1 MTEQHNSQDM
11 AERRPLGLNLLTG
24 LYAFFF
30 LLTFSTVGHP
40 FPFMGRIY
48 TGSVAQALV
57 FIDSLICLYLVI
69 GLVKRQYLTW
79 FLLIGY
85 NLFEIGN
92 TIVNLTAITPAELE
106 RVAGESVN
114 QEAMLVNNIIVALT
128 ILLLTQ
134 FIYRHKAYFTNRR
147 LLLF

>member
-1 MTEQHNSQDM
+1 MTEQHDSQDM

-30 LLTFSTVGHP
+30 LVTFTTVGHP
-40 FPFMGRIY
+40 FPLMGKIY
-48 TGSVAQALV
+48 TGSTAQVLV
-57 FIDSLICLYLVI
+57 FFDSLICLYLVL

-79 FLLIGY
+79 YLLIGY
-85 NLFEIGN
+85 NFFEIGN
-92 TIVNLTAITPAELE
+92 TMVNLAFITPAELE
-106 RVAGESVN
+106 RFAGESVN
-114 QEAMLVNNIIVALT
+114 QEALLVNNIIVALT

-134 FIYRHKAYFTNRR
+134 FIYRHKGYFNNRR

>member
-1 MTEQHNSQDM
+1 MTDQHDSQDI

-30 LLTFSTVGHP
+30 LVTFTTIGHP

-48 TGSVAQALV
+48 TDSTAQVLV
-57 FIDSLICLYLVI
+57 FVDSLICLYLVL

-79 FLLIGY
+79 YLLIGY
-85 NLFEIGN
+85 NFFEIGN
-92 TIVNLTAITPAELE
+92 TILNLAVITPAELE
-106 RVAGESVN
+106 RFAGESVN
-114 QEAMLVNNIIVALT
+114 QEALLVNNIIVALT
-128 ILLLTQ
+128 ILLLSQ
-134 FIYRHKAYFTNRR
+134 FIYRHKGYFINRR

>member
-1 MTEQHNSQDM
+1 MTDDHHLDEQE
-11 AERRPLGLNLLTG
+11 ERRPLGLNLLTG

-30 LLTFSTVGHP
+30 LVTFSTVGHP
-40 FPFMGRIY
+40 FPFMGRVY
-48 TGSVAQALV
+48 TGSVAQTLV

-85 NLFEIGN
+85 NLVEIGN

-106 RVAGESVN
+106 RIAGESIN
-114 QEAMLVNNIIVALT
+114 QEALLVNNIIVALT

-147 LLLF
+147 FLLF

>member
-1 MTEQHNSQDM
+1 MTGHHD
-11 AERRPLGLNLLTG
+11 AEERDVHRPLGLNLLTG

-30 LLTFSTVGHP
+30 LVTFSTVGHP

-48 TGSVAQALV
+48 TGGAAQMLV
-57 FIDSLICLYLVI
+57 FVDSLICLYLVI

-79 FLLIGY
+79 YLLICY

-92 TIVNLTAITPAELE
+92 TIVNLTVITPAELE

-114 QEAMLVNNIIVALT
+114 QDAMMINNIIVALV

-134 FIYRHKAYFTNRR
+134 YIYRHKRYFTNRSV
-147 LLLF
+147 LLF

>member
-1 MTEQHNSQDM
+1 MTNQHDSQEM

-30 LLTFSTVGHP
+30 LVTFTTIGHP

-48 TGSVAQALV
+48 TDSTAQVLV
-57 FIDSLICLYLVI
+57 FVDSLICLYLVL

-79 FLLIGY
+79 YLLIGY
-85 NLFEIGN
+85 NFFEIGN
-92 TIVNLTAITPAELE
+92 TILNLAVITPTELE
-106 RVAGESVN
+106 RFAGESVN
-114 QEAMLVNNIIVALT
+114 QEALLVNNIIVALT

-134 FIYRHKAYFTNRR
+134 FIYRHKEYFTNRR

>member
-1 MTEQHNSQDM
+1 MTEQHNSQDLVGP
-11 AERRPLGLNLLTG
+11 RPMGLNLLTG

-30 LLTFSTVGHP
+30 LLTFSTVGQP
-40 FPFMGRIY
+40 LPFMGKIY
-48 TGSVAQALV
+48 TGSVAQILV
-57 FIDSLICLYLVI
+57 FIDTLFSLYLVL

-79 FLLIGY
+79 FFLIGY

-92 TIVNLTAITPAELE
+92 TIVNVTIITPADLE
-106 RVAGESVN
+106 RFAGESVN
-114 QEAMLVNNIIVALT
+114 QEALLINNIMVALL

-134 FIYRHKAYFTNRR
+134 FIYRHKEYFTNRR

>member
-1 MTEQHNSQDM
+1 MTDEHHLDEQD
-11 AERRPLGLNLLTG
+11 ERRPLGLNLLTG

-30 LLTFSTVGHP
+30 LVTFSTVGHP

-48 TGSVAQALV
+48 MGSPAQMLV
-57 FIDSLICLYLVI
+57 FGDSLICLYLVI
-69 GLVKRQYLTW
+69 GLVKRQRLTW
-79 FLLIGY
+79 FLLMGY
-85 NLFEIGN
+85 NLFEIVN
-92 TIVNLTAITPAELE
+92 TLVNLSFITPAELE

-114 QEAMLVNNIIVALT
+114 HEALVINNIIISLA

-134 FIYRHKAYFTNRR
+134 FIYRHERYFSNRR

>member
-1 MTEQHNSQDM
+1 MTEQHDSEEL

-30 LLTFSTVGHP
+30 LVTFSTVGHP
-40 FPFMGRIY
+40 FPFMGKIY
-48 TGSVAQALV
+48 TDSTAQVLV
-57 FIDSLICLYLVI
+57 FIDSLICLYLVL

-79 FLLIGY
+79 YLLIGY

-92 TIVNLTAITPAELE
+92 TIVNLAVIRPAELE
-106 RVAGESVN
+106 RIAGESVN
-114 QEAMLVNNIIVALT
+114 QEAVLVNNIIVALT

-134 FIYRHKAYFTNRR
+134 FIYRHRAYFTNRR
-147 LLLF
+147 IMLF

>member
-1 MTEQHNSQDM
+1 MIDEHHLDEQEN
-11 AERRPLGLNLLTG
+11 RRPLGLNLLTG

-30 LLTFSTVGHP
+30 LVTFSTVGHP

-48 TGSVAQALV
+48 TGTVAQTLV

-85 NLFEIGN
+85 NFFEIGN

-106 RVAGESVN
+106 RVAGESIN
-114 QEAMLVNNIIVALT
+114 QEALLVNNIIVALT

>member
-1 MTEQHNSQDM
+1 MTERHNSQDM

-48 TGSVAQALV
+48 TGSVAQMLV

>member
-1 MTEQHNSQDM
+1 MTEQHDSHDM
-11 AERRPLGLNLLTG
+11 TEQRPLGLNLLTG

-30 LLTFSTVGHP
+30 LLTFSTVGNP

-48 TGSVAQALV
+48 IGSVAQALV
-57 FIDSLICLYLVI
+57 FLDSLFCLYLVI

-92 TIVNLTAITPAELE
+92 TIVNLIAITPAELE
-106 RVAGESVN
+106 KFAGESIN
-114 QEAMLVNNIIVALT
+114 QEALLINNIIVALT

>member
-1 MTEQHNSQDM
+1 MTDQHDSQDI

-30 LLTFSTVGHP
+30 LVTFTTIGHP

-48 TGSVAQALV
+48 TDSTAQVLV
-57 FIDSLICLYLVI
+57 FVDSLICLYLVL

-79 FLLIGY
+79 YLLIGY
-85 NLFEIGN
+85 NFFEIGN
-92 TIVNLTAITPAELE
+92 TILNLAVITPTELE
-106 RVAGESVN
+106 RFAGESVN
-114 QEAMLVNNIIVALT
+114 QEALLVNNIIVALT

-134 FIYRHKAYFTNRR
+134 FIYRHKEYFTNRR

>member
-1 MTEQHNSQDM
+1 MTGDHNRDEQE
-11 AERRPLGLNLLTG
+11 ERRPLGLNLLTG

-30 LLTFSTVGHP
+30 LVTFSTVGNP

-48 TGSVAQALV
+48 TGTLAQTLV

-79 FLLIGY
+79 FFLMGY
-85 NLFEIGN
+85 NVLEIGN
-92 TIVNLTAITPAELE
+92 TVVNLTGITPAELD
-106 RVAGESVN
+106 RLVGESVDR
-114 QEAMLVNNIIVALT
+114 EALLINNLIVALL

-134 FIYRHKAYFTNRR
+134 FIYRHKWYFTNRH

>member
-1 MTEQHNSQDM
+1 MTEQHDSQDM

-30 LLTFSTVGHP
+30 LVTFTTIGHP

-48 TGSVAQALV
+48 TDGTAQVMV
-57 FIDSLICLYLVI
+57 FVDSLICLYLVL

-79 FLLIGY
+79 YLLIGY
-85 NLFEIGN
+85 NFFEIGN
-92 TIVNLTAITPAELE
+92 TMVNLAVITPAELE
-106 RVAGESVN
+106 RIAGESVN
-114 QEAMLVNNIIVALT
+114 QEALLVNNIIVALT

-134 FIYRHKAYFTNRR
+134 YIYRHKEYFTNRR

>member
-1 MTEQHNSQDM
+1 MIDEHHLDEQEN
-11 AERRPLGLNLLTG
+11 RRPLGLNLLTG

-30 LLTFSTVGHP
+30 LVTFSTVGHP

-48 TGSVAQALV
+48 TGTVAQTLV

-92 TIVNLTAITPAELE
+92 TIINLTAITPAELE
-106 RVAGESVN
+106 RIAGESVN
-114 QEAMLVNNIIVALT
+114 QEALLINNIIVALT

>member
-1 MTEQHNSQDM
+1 MTEQHDSEEL

-30 LLTFSTVGHP
+30 LVTFSTVGHP
-40 FPFMGRIY
+40 FPFMGKIY
-48 TGSVAQALV
+48 TDSAAQVLV
-57 FIDSLICLYLVI
+57 FIDSLICLYLVL

-79 FLLIGY
+79 YLLIGY

-92 TIVNLTAITPAELE
+92 TIVNLAVIRPAELE
-106 RVAGESVN
+106 RIAGESVN
-114 QEAMLVNNIIVALT
+114 QEAVLVNNIIVALT

-134 FIYRHKAYFTNRR
+134 FIYRHRAYFTNRR
-147 LLLF
+147 IMLF

>member
-1 MTEQHNSQDM
+1 MIHDDHLDEHDG
-11 AERRPLGLNLLTG
+11 RRPLGLTLLTG

-30 LLTFSTVGHP
+30 LVTFSTVGHP
-40 FPFMGRIY
+40 FPFMGTIY
-48 TGSVAQALV
+48 TGTAAQTLV

-69 GLVKRQYLTW
+69 GLVKRQLLTW

-92 TIVNLTAITPAELE
+92 TIVNLSLITPAELE
-106 RVAGESVN
+106 RVAGETIN
-114 QEAMLVNNIIVALT
+114 QEALFVNNLIVALT

-134 FIYRHKAYFTNRR
+134 FIYRHKGYFTNRR

>member
-1 MTEQHNSQDM
+1 MIDEHHLDEQEN
-11 AERRPLGLNLLTG
+11 RRPLGLNLLTG

-30 LLTFSTVGHP
+30 LVTFSTVGHP

-48 TGSVAQALV
+48 TGTVAQTLV

-92 TIVNLTAITPAELE
+92 TIINLTAITPAELE
-106 RVAGESVN
+106 RVAGESIN
-114 QEAMLVNNIIVALT
+114 QEALLVNNIIVALT

>member
-1 MTEQHNSQDM
+1 MTEQHDSEELE
-11 AERRPLGLNLLTG
+11 ERRPLGLNLLTG

-40 FPFMGRIY
+40 LPFMGRIY
-48 TGSVAQALV
+48 TGSVAQTLV
-57 FIDSLICLYLVI
+57 FIDSLFCLYLVI

-106 RVAGESVN
+106 KFAGESIN
-114 QEAMLVNNIIVALT
+114 QEALLINNIIVALT

>member
-1 MTEQHNSQDM
+1 M

-48 TGSVAQALV
+48 TGSVAQMLV

-92 TIVNLTAITPAELE
+92 TIVNLTAIAPAELE

>member
-1 MTEQHNSQDM
+1 MTERHNSQDM

-48 TGSVAQALV
+48 TGSVAQMLV

-92 TIVNLTAITPAELE
+92 TIVNLTAIAPAELE